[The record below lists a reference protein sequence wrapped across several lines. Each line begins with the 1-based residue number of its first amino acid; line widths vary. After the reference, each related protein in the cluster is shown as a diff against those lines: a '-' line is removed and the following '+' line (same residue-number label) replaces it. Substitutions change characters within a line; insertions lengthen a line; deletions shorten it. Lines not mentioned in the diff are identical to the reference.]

1 MDKPSSILYKEF
13 RGKIIEAIN
22 TSGLP
27 AFVINLTLS
36 QLLKEVQA
44 LEEKQLNTDL
54 DSYNAALAEL
64 SEEEGSEVVE

>member
-13 RGKIIEAIN
+13 RSKVIEAIN

-36 QLLKEVQA
+36 QLLKEVQT
-44 LEEKQLNTDL
+44 LEEKQLNIDI
-54 DSYNAALAEL
+54 DSYNASLAPMT
-64 SEEEGSEVVE
+64 EEVEAEVVD